1 MNPDVVAI
9 LRLYNPW
16 LENPQRWKT
25 EVDKHLPKFFGFPYI
40 LRSVEKLPT
49 WHHSSK
55 VNLVIGPR
63 QSGKSTMIWH
73 ALSTMNPSGLIYING
88 NESVLRQWC
97 SSPAAVWNDLRQIAE
112 KPRVLFFEEVQYV
125 ENAALFLKGLV
136 DLGIDAAVF
145 ATGSASFHLHDKIR
159 ESLAGRAERWLLLPF
174 SLAEWGC
181 GEQPQAPALRE
192 IAISEKLKRML
203 VYGGYPEVCFSE
215 QPEAA
220 LNRLVES
227 FVIRDASDV
236 FRIRFPAKFRKLLT
250 LMSTQIGNLVNFSN
264 WASMCGLDVKTVE
277 NYADILEESHVIKLV
292 PPYVGGKRSEI
303 TSSPKLFFIDN
314 GIRNEVI
321 HQYSDFEMRPDK
333 GPLFENWLFSELYK
347 NKKVAD
353 GIHFWRS
360 KSGAEVDFI
369 LQHADRIEAFEAK
382 AAALKRP
389 SLSRSARSF
398 IGAYAPEHLYV
409 INLELETEMAIEST
423 KVIWT
428 TPQSFFAPAATLI
441 ES

>member
-1 MNPDVVAI
+1 MHPDVVAV

-16 LENPQRWKT
+16 LENPRHWKR
-25 EVDKHLPKFFGFPYI
+25 EADKHLPKFFGFPYV
-40 LRSVEKLPT
+40 LRTIEKLPA
-49 WHHSSK
+49 WYHSSK

-73 ALSTMNPSGLIYING
+73 ALSLMNPSGLITING
-88 NESVLRQWC
+88 NESVLREWC
-97 SSPAAVWNDLRQIAE
+97 ASPAAVWNDLHQIAE
-112 KPRVLFFEEVQYV
+112 KPRVLFFEEVQYI

-145 ATGSASFHLHDKIR
+145 ATGSASFHLHDRIR

-174 SLAEWGC
+174 SLGEWG
-181 GEQPQAPALRE
+181 GSEQPQAPAMQE
-192 IAISEKLKRML
+192 KAISDKLKRML

-215 QPEAA
+215 QPESA
-220 LNRLVES
+220 LTRLVES

-236 FRIRFPAKFRKLLT
+236 FRIRFPAKFRKLLA
-250 LMSTQIGNLVNFSN
+250 LMATQIGNLVNFSD
-264 WASMCGLDVKTVE
+264 WASMCGMDVKTVE
-277 NYADILEESHVIKLV
+277 SYADILEESHVIKLV
-292 PPYVGGKRSEI
+292 PPYVGGKRAEI

-321 HQYSDFEMRPDK
+321 HQYSAFDMRPDK

-347 NKKVAD
+347 NMKVAD

-360 KSGAEVDFI
+360 KSGAEVDFV
-369 LQHADRIEAFEAK
+369 LQRGDRIEAFEAK

-398 IGAYAPEHLYV
+398 IKAYAPKHVYV
-409 INLELETEMAIEST
+409 INLTLETESAIEST
-423 KVIWT
+423 RVVWT
-428 TPQSFFAPAATLI
+428 TPQSFFAQNATLMC
-441 ES
+441 S